1 MFISSACPLRPQ
13 GVYPKGGSY
22 PKSVRPAA
30 ERPCSYPKG
39 GRWRLRAPGTPSG
52 MSVAPDPQQIYE
64 AAETEGE
71 RRLLMPPLEQLST
84 AFIAGV
90 TIVFGIAALGVVQAL
105 VEPAVGVG
113 PAKLFGALAFAIG
126 LVFLVVGRS
135 ELFTENF
142 FDPVAA
148 ALDPGRGAGWR
159 RLARLWLF
167 TLLLNLVGGAI
178 LVAVL
183 TIEGALPQG
192 APETLTT
199 VAEEITAKSHV
210 ATFARA
216 ILAGALLTLLS
227 YMLHAVT
234 SVRERIT
241 VAYMVGFLV
250 ALGPFD
256 HVVVSALHLLFG
268 VWLGGDIGYA
278 DIGANIAVSGAGN
291 LVGGL
296 LLITLTHS
304 AQVKGARSES

>member
-1 MFISSACPLRPQ
+1 MA
-13 GVYPKGGSY
+13 
-22 PKSVRPAA
+22 
-30 ERPCSYPKG
+30 
-39 GRWRLRAPGTPSG
+39 
-52 MSVAPDPQQIYE
+52 VAPDPQQIYE

-90 TIVFGIAALGVVQAL
+90 TIVFGIAALGVVHSL

-148 ALDPGRGAGWR
+148 TLDPSRSVGWG
-159 RLARLWLF
+159 RLARLWVF
-167 TLLLNLVGGAI
+167 TFLLNLVGGAV

-183 TIEGALPQG
+183 TIEGALPEG
-192 APETLTT
+192 APETLTK
-199 VAEEITAKSHV
+199 VAEEITAKSHL

-234 SVRERIT
+234 SVRGRIT

-268 VWLGGDIGYA
+268 VWLGGDVGYLEIAAIIGVA
-278 DIGANIAVSGAGN
+278 AAGN

-296 LLITLTHS
+296 FLMTLTHS
-304 AQVKGARSES
+304 AQVKGSRGGTQ